1 MITDEATRPTRTP
14 GRFTTAS
21 AFLMFAALGAVTAAL
36 GAAVPVLGE
45 GLGGDPAVA
54 LLVGVY
60 NSGALAATLLGGA
73 ALHSTRTPAA
83 GAVLVAA
90 AIGGLAGTAVAPTST
105 LLLASAAVAGFGY
118 GGLVLALNTAFSTRY
133 GQRGVVMVNAL
144 NAAFGV
150 GAIAGPLA
158 VGSAL
163 GPMAVFLLLAAA
175 VAVAAGAAGL
185 VPTTPARSK
194 PDPEAAPG
202 ARPVAGTRTVATF
215 ALLGSLYA
223 GLETSSAAWMS
234 THLVAQEWDPAAAAR
249 LTSLF
254 WGGLAAGR
262 LVIPRLAR
270 AAPTML
276 VVGCLA
282 GATVVLALT
291 AWPGVAPVAIA
302 AAGFCLAPV
311 LPTALA
317 HLGTTGR
324 PQRATA
330 VVLTAC
336 MVGNATVPLITG
348 LLVTRAAVPVPLVLA
363 SLAACCTAVAVA
375 AHRTTRTGP

>member
-1 MITDEATRPTRTP
+1 MLNEEITRPSRTP
-14 GRFTTAS
+14 GGFTTAS

-36 GAAVPVLGE
+36 GAAVPVLRQ
-45 GLGGDPAVA
+45 GLGGDSAVA
-54 LLVGVY
+54 LLVGIY

-73 ALHSTRTPAA
+73 APYATRTRA
-83 GAVLVAA
+83 GGTVLVAA
-90 AIGGLAGTAVAPTST
+90 AVGGLVGTALAPTST
-105 LLLASAAVAGFGY
+105 LLLACAAVAGFGY
-118 GGLVLALNTAFSTRY
+118 GGLVLTLNTAFSTRY

-150 GAIAGPLA
+150 GAVAGPLA

-163 GPMAVFLLLAAA
+163 GPATVFLLLAAV

-185 VPTTPARSK
+185 VPTAPPRGEPGPS
-194 PDPEAAPG
+194 AAPG
-202 ARPVAGTRTVATF
+202 ERATPGQRTVVTF
-215 ALLGSLYA
+215 AVLGSLYA
-223 GLETSSAAWMS
+223 GLETSSAAWLS
-234 THLVAQEWDPAAAAR
+234 THLVAQEWDPTAAAQ

-254 WGGLAAGR
+254 WVGLATGR

-270 AAPTML
+270 AAPTAL
-276 VVGCLA
+276 VVGCLV
-282 GATVVLALT
+282 GAAVALALT
-291 AWPGVAPVAIA
+291 AWPGGAPVAITV
-302 AAGFCLAPV
+302 AGFCLAPV

-336 MVGNATVPLITG
+336 MVGNATVPLVVG
-348 LLVTRAAVPVPLVLA
+348 LLITRAAVPVPLVLA
-363 SLAACCTAVAVA
+363 GLAVCCTAVAVV
-375 AHRTTRTGP
+375 AHRTTRTGH